1 MKTILK
7 NMDSTWTPQ
16 CVHYFVSTG
25 DLLVGMW
32 CQHEEILQGKVIRYD
47 RTGQLTQ
54 TIKYH
59 DSGEQL
65 YYGPNY
71 ITENINGDVV
81 VSDWK
86 LRVVVTTRGG
96 RHRFTYT
103 GDPMGSVMMPLGVC
117 TDALSN
123 IMMCAT
129 NTNTV
134 MMIDKDG
141 EFLSHIMIMP
151 LFVFNPHCFCYDMK
165 LIVSGWDQVIEKAK
179 S

>member
-25 DLLVGMW
+25 DLLVKMW

-96 RHRFTYT
+96 RQSLYLHR
-103 GDPMGSVMMPLGVC
+103 GSHGISE
-117 TDALSN
+117 DAIGRL
-123 IMMCAT
+123 
-129 NTNTV
+129 
-134 MMIDKDG
+134 
-141 EFLSHIMIMP
+141 H
-151 LFVFNPHCFCYDMK
+151 
-165 LIVSGWDQVIEKAK
+165 
-179 S
+179 